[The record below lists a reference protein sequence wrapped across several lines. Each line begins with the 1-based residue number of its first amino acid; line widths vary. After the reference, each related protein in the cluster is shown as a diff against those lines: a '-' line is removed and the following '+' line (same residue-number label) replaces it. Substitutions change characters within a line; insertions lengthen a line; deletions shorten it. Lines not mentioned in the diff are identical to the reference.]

1 MINYKRMRQF
11 LRSSFFKHTAT
22 LLTANSLSQAIAL
35 LAYPLL
41 TRIYAPD
48 DFGLFNLFLSIG
60 GILAIIGTGNYHY
73 AIVLPKVETKA
84 LACVKLSFILNL
96 IVVGI
101 SSFFLLFSSQIGKLF
116 NSESLGEYLY
126 LLPIFVLL
134 TATWNILNYWFTRH
148 QCYKP
153 IAFYQISN
161 SLGSSILKYMLGI
174 MGFLRGG
181 LLIGTILAQV
191 IAFAGGF
198 LVAWKKGLS
207 RTLHIQRQEIVEMAT
222 THKNFP
228 FYSLPHSL
236 INTLGGSLPIIFL
249 APFFSL
255 AEIGFFG
262 MALTL
267 AFRPINII
275 SSSLHQVFYPIT
287 TQKVNDNDS
296 IMPFFKRY
304 FLRTFTLLIP
314 LFGVLFFFLPMLT
327 EWLLGNGWHQ
337 SGKYIQLMLPWLALS
352 AAVAPITYLADIFS
366 QQRIALLLEILSFIV
381 RFCALMIGIWQQNF
395 YLAIAYYCVA
405 SALIIL
411 VQLLWY
417 WHLVK
422 QYEIKRI

>member
-1 MINYKRMRQF
+1 MRQF

-73 AIVLPKVETKA
+73 AIVLPKEETKA

-148 QCYKP
+148 QWYKP

-174 MGFLRGG
+174 MEFLRGG

-191 IAFAGGF
+191 IAFAVGF

-207 RTLHIQRQEIVEMAT
+207 RTLHIQRQEIVVTAT
-222 THKNFP
+222 TYKNFP

>member
-1 MINYKRMRQF
+1 MRQF

-73 AIVLPKVETKA
+73 AIVLPKEETKA

-148 QCYKP
+148 QWYKP

-161 SLGSSILKYMLGI
+161 SLGSSILKYVLGI

-191 IAFAGGF
+191 IAFAVGF
-198 LVAWKKGLS
+198 IVAWKKGLS
-207 RTLHIQRQEIVEMAT
+207 RTLHIQRQEVVEMAT
-222 THKNFP
+222 AHKNFP

-275 SSSLHQVFYPIT
+275 SGSLHQVFYPIT

>member
-11 LRSSFFKHTAT
+11 FRTSFFKHTAT

-73 AIVLPKVETKA
+73 AIVLPKEETKA

-148 QCYKP
+148 QWYKP

-174 MGFLRGG
+174 MEFLRGG

-191 IAFAGGF
+191 IAFAVGF
-198 LVAWKKGLS
+198 IVAWKKGLS

-222 THKNFP
+222 TNKL
-228 FYSLPHSL
+228 Y
-236 INTLGGSLPIIFL
+236 
-249 APFFSL
+249 
-255 AEIGFFG
+255 
-262 MALTL
+262 
-267 AFRPINII
+267 
-275 SSSLHQVFYPIT
+275 
-287 TQKVNDNDS
+287 
-296 IMPFFKRY
+296 
-304 FLRTFTLLIP
+304 
-314 LFGVLFFFLPMLT
+314 
-327 EWLLGNGWHQ
+327 Q
-337 SGKYIQLMLPWLALS
+337 S
-352 AAVAPITYLADIFS
+352 
-366 QQRIALLLEILSFIV
+366 
-381 RFCALMIGIWQQNF
+381 
-395 YLAIAYYCVA
+395 
-405 SALIIL
+405 
-411 VQLLWY
+411 
-417 WHLVK
+417 
-422 QYEIKRI
+422 

>member
-1 MINYKRMRQF
+1 
-11 LRSSFFKHTAT
+11 
-22 LLTANSLSQAIAL
+22 
-35 LAYPLL
+35 
-41 TRIYAPD
+41 
-48 DFGLFNLFLSIG
+48 
-60 GILAIIGTGNYHY
+60 
-73 AIVLPKVETKA
+73 
-84 LACVKLSFILNL
+84 
-96 IVVGI
+96 
-101 SSFFLLFSSQIGKLF
+101 
-116 NSESLGEYLY
+116 
-126 LLPIFVLL
+126 
-134 TATWNILNYWFTRH
+134 
-148 QCYKP
+148 
-153 IAFYQISN
+153 
-161 SLGSSILKYMLGI
+161 MLGI
-174 MGFLRGG
+174 MEFLRGG

-191 IAFAGGF
+191 IAFAVGF
-198 LVAWKKGLS
+198 IVAWKKGLS

-222 THKNFP
+222 TYKNFP

-236 INTLGGSLPIIFL
+236 INTLGGSLPIILL

-267 AFRPINII
+267 SFRPINII

>member
-1 MINYKRMRQF
+1 MRQF
-11 LRSSFFKHTAT
+11 FRSSFFKHTAT

-73 AIVLPKVETKA
+73 AIVLPKEETKA

-148 QCYKP
+148 QWYKP

-174 MGFLRGG
+174 MEFLRGG

-191 IAFAGGF
+191 IAFAVGF

-207 RTLHIQRQEIVEMAT
+207 RTLHIQRQEIVETAT
-222 THKNFP
+222 TYKNFP

-236 INTLGGSLPIIFL
+236 INTLGGSLPIILL

-267 AFRPINII
+267 SFRPINII

-304 FLRTFTLLIP
+304 L
-314 LFGVLFFFLPMLT
+314 
-327 EWLLGNGWHQ
+327 
-337 SGKYIQLMLPWLALS
+337 
-352 AAVAPITYLADIFS
+352 
-366 QQRIALLLEILSFIV
+366 
-381 RFCALMIGIWQQNF
+381 
-395 YLAIAYYCVA
+395 
-405 SALIIL
+405 
-411 VQLLWY
+411 
-417 WHLVK
+417 
-422 QYEIKRI
+422 

>member
-1 MINYKRMRQF
+1 MIKYKRMRQF
-11 LRSSFFKHTAT
+11 FRTSFFKHTAT

-73 AIVLPKVETKA
+73 AIVLPKEETKA

-148 QCYKP
+148 QWYKP

-191 IAFAGGF
+191 IAFAVGF

-207 RTLHIQRQEIVEMAT
+207 RTLHIQRQEIVETAT
-222 THKNFP
+222 IYKNFP

-236 INTLGGSLPIIFL
+236 INTLGGSLPILFL

-267 AFRPINII
+267 SFRPINII